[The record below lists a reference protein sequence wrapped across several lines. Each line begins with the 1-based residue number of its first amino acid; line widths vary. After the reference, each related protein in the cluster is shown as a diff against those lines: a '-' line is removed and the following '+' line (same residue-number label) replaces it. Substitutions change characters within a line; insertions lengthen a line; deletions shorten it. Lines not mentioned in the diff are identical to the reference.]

1 MHSMRKIALVAAAAL
16 ISFSLSV
23 NAAEHEVKQK
33 GNAFSTSSL
42 KIKVGDAVSF
52 RNDDPHFHNVFSLSD
67 AQTFDLGSY
76 PQGQA
81 KSVTFKKEGKVDVEC
96 AIHPGMKMS
105 VDVAK

>member
-1 MHSMRKIALVAAAAL
+1 MQKIAAIAAAAL
-16 ISFSLSV
+16 ISWSFSV

-33 GNAFSTSSL
+33 GNAFSTPNL
-42 KIKVGDAVSF
+42 KIKAGDVVSF
-52 RNDDPHFHNVFSLSD
+52 RNHDPHFHNVFSLSD

-81 KSVTFKKEGKVDVEC
+81 KSVTFKKEGKVEVEC
-96 AIHPGMKMS
+96 AIHPGMKMM